1 MDWDHLTIEVKN
13 YINNRFGA
21 YGIDG
26 ELAYNDPRLFPDSIK
41 DLDPE
46 NVIDVI
52 REKDISH
59 IMPKSNYPDLD
70 SDINNVV

>member
-1 MDWDHLTIEVKN
+1 MVWNHLSVEIKN

-21 YGIDG
+21 YGIDR
-26 ELAYNDPRLFPDSIK
+26 ELAYNARLFLDSIK
-41 DLDPE
+41 GLDPE
-46 NVIDVI
+46 DMIDVI